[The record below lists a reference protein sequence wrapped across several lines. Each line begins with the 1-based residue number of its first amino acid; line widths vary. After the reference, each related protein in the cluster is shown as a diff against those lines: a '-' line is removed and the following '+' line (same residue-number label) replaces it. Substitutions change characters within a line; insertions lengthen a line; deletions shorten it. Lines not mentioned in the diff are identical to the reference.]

1 MDLFVLLIHML
12 NFVPKPTTRGLD
24 PTSLVVGQ
32 AYKLV
37 RYHPGYQRYYE
48 DTQQLTSAF
57 ESDGQVCM
65 SFRNQLLSSPWYVIK
80 GRRLRE
86 CMPVERGGV
95 TKTRCSLITLF
106 THPLPLQRVAGVGV
120 LTCSDT

>member
-1 MDLFVLLIHML
+1 MVLFVLLIHML

-48 DTQQLTSAF
+48 DTQQLTSAC
-57 ESDGQVCM
+57 ESDGQVRMC
-65 SFRNQLLSSPWYVIK
+65 FRNQLLSSPWYVIK

-86 CMPVERGGV
+86 CLPVERGGV
-95 TKTRCSLITLF
+95 TKTRYSLVI
-106 THPLPLQRVAGVGV
+106 VYNNA
-120 LTCSDT
+120 